1 MFGYHSRFVRETL
14 SEIST
19 GDQPTRT
26 NAKAGDKVGCFE
38 TRDQGSIN
46 LKRLGE
52 FAAVHTLMAGIR
64 GSRSQSHRLPR
75 AKQAMIPK

>member
-52 FAAVHTLMAGIR
+52 FAAVHRADGWNT
-64 GSRSQSHRLPR
+64 RLTFAISP
-75 AKQAMIPK
+75 APPELSKQ